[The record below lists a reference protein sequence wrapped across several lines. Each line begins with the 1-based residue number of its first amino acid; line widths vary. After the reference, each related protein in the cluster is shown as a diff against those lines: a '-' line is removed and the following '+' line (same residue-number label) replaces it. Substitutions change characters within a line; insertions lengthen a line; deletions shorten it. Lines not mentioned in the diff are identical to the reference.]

1 MRRVETGLVGI
12 DETGKEK
19 QAKYYVDGGSV
30 QIAAHVVYE
39 LDAKG
44 KQLRVVKFTDYASET
59 IRNMYPS
66 AADLQSQWSDAK
78 ERATILDA
86 LAEHGITIE
95 HLAENAGQPDADPFD
110 LLCHVAFS
118 APLRTRRE
126 RAERLRKDHLD
137 FWEHYKP
144 EARRILNEIL
154 EKYIE
159 HGAAQFKI
167 PDILKV
173 APISDHGNV
182 MEIAAKFDGAD
193 KLRAAVEQLQTL
205 LYTA

>member
-1 MRRVETGLVGI
+1 MSGPAGI
-12 DETGKEK
+12 DEIGKDK

-30 QIAAHVVYE
+30 QIATHVVYE
-39 LDAKG
+39 LDSKG

-78 ERATILDA
+78 ERTTILDA
-86 LAEHGITIE
+86 LAERGITLE
-95 HLAENAGQPDADPFD
+95 HLAENAGQLDADPFD

-126 RAERLRKDHLD
+126 RAEQLRKNRHD

-144 EARRILNEIL
+144 EACQILNEIL
-154 EKYIE
+154 EKYIK

-167 PDILKV
+167 PDILKI

-182 MEIAAKFDGAD
+182 MEIATKFDGAD